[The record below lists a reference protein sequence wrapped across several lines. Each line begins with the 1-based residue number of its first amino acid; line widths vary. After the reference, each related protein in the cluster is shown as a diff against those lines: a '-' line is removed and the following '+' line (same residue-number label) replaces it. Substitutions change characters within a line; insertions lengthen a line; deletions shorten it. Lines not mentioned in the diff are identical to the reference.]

1 MVSNFK
7 AKRSTLACI
16 FVIAHNNKIKKP
28 SKSFDF
34 EGFFCEPVRT
44 EPKLIFGNMKYAIQG
59 AGLHP

>member
-1 MVSNFK
+1 MVSNF
-7 AKRSTLACI
+7 
-16 FVIAHNNKIKKP
+16 NKIKKP